1 MSRFLPVHIMNN
13 IMRWS
18 RGTWLYI
25 FLFSELAG
33 KKKLVRQLIYY
44 HVFIIR
50 YSTHSF
56 AENSILKYLNLNV
69 RECDIGFQ
77 NAQILLHD

>member
-33 KKKLVRQLIYY
+33 KKNWYDNL
-44 HVFIIR
+44 FIIM
-50 YSTHSF
+50 YSLS
-56 AENSILKYLNLNV
+56 
-69 RECDIGFQ
+69 DI
-77 NAQILLHD
+77 ARILLRKIVFLNI